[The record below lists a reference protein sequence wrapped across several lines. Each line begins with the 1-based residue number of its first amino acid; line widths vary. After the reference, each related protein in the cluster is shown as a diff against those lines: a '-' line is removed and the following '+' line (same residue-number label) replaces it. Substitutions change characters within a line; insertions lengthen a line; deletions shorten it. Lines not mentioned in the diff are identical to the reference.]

1 MPVFWRVLIIR
12 GLNFVK
18 GFFCIY
24 WDFHTVLI
32 FQFVNM
38 VYHIDRFAYIEE
50 FLYPWIIPNLIMV
63 YELFNVLL
71 NCICE
76 NFVEDFCIC
85 LSVIL
90 ACSFLFCVIFVCVI
104 FWYQGDGGL
113 VEWIWKWSFP
123 CNFLKEFYKD
133 RH

>member
-1 MPVFWRVLIIR
+1 
-12 GLNFVK
+12 
-18 GFFCIY
+18 
-24 WDFHTVLI
+24 
-32 FQFVNM
+32 M
-38 VYHIDRFAYIEE
+38 VYHPDFAYTEE
-50 FLYPWIIPNLIMV
+50 SLHPWYKPNLIMV